1 MQIPVISRA
10 HAAEELGVSVSTLRR
25 MESRGDLTPARSI
38 SERSRTKYYDR
49 ETFWDEIQTG
59 RSRAM
64 GDSVDAR
71 HPSMP

>member
-25 MESRGDLTPARSI
+25 MESRGDLTPARSV

-49 ETFWDEIQTG
+49 KTFWDEIQKG
-59 RSRAM
+59 RARAVK
-64 GDSVDAR
+64 DSIDAR
-71 HPSMP
+71 HQSMP